1 MVLLAKWM
9 VLESGTI
16 EASQKGFAT
25 IHHEEK
31 GMNTQLTQ
39 LIHEIERANLTETEA
54 PQVLLFI
61 RFLSYKRHF
70 AGLPIERED
79 SDRGHGRPFQIQN
92 PKSPISCLI

>member
-1 MVLLAKWM
+1 M

-61 RFLSYKRHF
+61 RFLSYKCHF

-92 PKSPISCLI
+92 HQSHV